1 METWRRPCQAP
12 QCIVGVWVGNTL
24 VHCASPS
31 DNMLAPM
38 PGAALHCGS
47 GWKHGG
53 AHCRPAAGH
62 CGSQMETW
70 RCRSALWLPGGIM
83 AAPMPGLAVHC
94 GFWRGGGGGIMAA
107 PTRASGALRVRPV
120 TRLWRPQWETERSH
134 LSDHEVRYRDEE
146 ERLQRSRDQ
155 DDDLDHGSVVLAQ
168 DLEETWEDKFQKT
181 ELAPRLT
188 DADKS
193 NDRTSL
199 NRKLDSNLTL
209 LVKQKLGDQEL
220 WLLPQIEWQSGETLR
235 STAERALVSFLGN
248 RIQAKFL
255 GNAPCGLYKYKFP
268 RAIRTENSVGA
279 KVFFFKALLQS
290 NHLSKEERKGDC
302 VWVTKSEMEDY
313 LKPEYLKQISRFV
326 VDL

>member
-1 METWRRPCQAP
+1 
-12 QCIVGVWVGNTL
+12 
-24 VHCASPS
+24 
-31 DNMLAPM
+31 
-38 PGAALHCGS
+38 
-47 GWKHGG
+47 
-53 AHCRPAAGH
+53 
-62 CGSQMETW
+62 
-70 RCRSALWLPGGIM
+70 
-83 AAPMPGLAVHC
+83 
-94 GFWRGGGGGIMAA
+94 MAA
-107 PTRASGALRVRPV
+107 PTRASWRLLGALCLQRPPLLSAV
-120 TRLWRPQWETERSH
+120 LTPEEEEVAQLMQQWETERSR
-134 LSDHEVRYRDEE
+134 LSDHEVRYRDEQ
-146 ERLQRSRDQ
+146 ERLRHPRDN
-155 DDDLDHGSVVLAQ
+155 DDDLDRNRVVLVQ
-168 DLEETWEDKFQKT
+168 DLEEIWEDKFQKT

-209 LVKQKLGDQEL
+209 LVKQKVGDQEM

-290 NHLSKEERKGDC
+290 DHLSKEERKGDC